1 MRANKTHYFNFRFN
15 KEVCQVDIT
24 KALVYALAELATEN
38 KNLQERVT
46 ELDKENWELSLE
58 NNSLKEALKCQK

>member
-1 MRANKTHYFNFRFN
+1 
-15 KEVCQVDIT
+15 VDIT
-24 KALVYALAELATEN
+24 KALVYALAEMAIEN

-58 NNSLKEALKCQK
+58 NNSLKEALKFQK